1 MAMNGGNAGARTT
14 DRAAQL
20 EKLAEAHEI
29 LSEAL
34 AYIGLHLSG
43 GATEPYNP
51 NARCLLALDDMRR
64 NELWRARGQ
73 AEAARIGSLSLD
85 LSLVGG

>member
-1 MAMNGGNAGARTT
+1 MPHTT

-34 AYIGLHLSG
+34 AYVSLHLSG

-64 NELWRARGQ
+64 NELWRASGQ
-73 AEAARIGSLSLD
+73 AEAARVGSLSLD

>member
-1 MAMNGGNAGARTT
+1 MPHTT

-20 EKLAEAHEI
+20 EKLAEAHET

-51 NARCLLALDDMRR
+51 HARCLLALDDMRR

-73 AEAARIGSLSLD
+73 SEANRMAGVSLD
-85 LSLVGG
+85 LSTLEG

>member
-1 MAMNGGNAGARTT
+1 MPHTT

-34 AYIGLHLSG
+34 AYVGLHLTG
-43 GATEPYNP
+43 AATEPYNP
-51 NARCLLALDDMRR
+51 KARCLLALDDLRR
-64 NELWRARGQ
+64 NELWRVRGQ
-73 AEAARIGSLSLD
+73 SEAARVGD
-85 LSLVGG
+85 LSLNLSLAGG

>member
-1 MAMNGGNAGARTT
+1 MPHPT
-14 DRAAQL
+14 DRVAQL
-20 EKLAEAHEI
+20 EKLAESQEI

-34 AYIGLHLSG
+34 AYISLHLSG

-73 AEAARIGSLSLD
+73 SEANRMAAVSLD
-85 LSLVGG
+85 LSTLEG

>member
-29 LSEAL
+29 LSDAL
-34 AYIGLHLSG
+34 AYVALHLTG
-43 GATEPYNP
+43 AATEPYNP

-73 AEAARIGSLSLD
+73 AEAARVGSLSLD

>member
-1 MAMNGGNAGARTT
+1 MELNGASAGARTT

-34 AYIGLHLSG
+34 AYVGLHLSG
-43 GATEPYNP
+43 AATEAYNP
-51 NARCLLALDDMRR
+51 NARCMLALDDLRR

-73 AEAARIGSLSLD
+73 AEAARIGGLSLE
-85 LSLVGG
+85 LSLAGG

>member
-1 MAMNGGNAGARTT
+1 MPHTT

-34 AYIGLHLSG
+34 AYVGLHLSG
-43 GATEPYNP
+43 SATEPYNP
-51 NARCLLALDDMRR
+51 TARCLLALDDLRR
-64 NELWRARGQ
+64 NEVWRARGQ
-73 AEAARIGSLSLD
+73 AEATRIGGMSLD
-85 LSLVGG
+85 LTVVGG

>member
-1 MAMNGGNAGARTT
+1 MPHTN
-14 DRAAQL
+14 DRAKLLA
-20 EKLAEAHEI
+20 KLAESHEI

-51 NARCLLALDDMRR
+51 HARCLLALDDMRR
-64 NELWRARGQ
+64 NELWRSRGQ
-73 AEAARIGSLSLD
+73 SEAARIAGVALD
-85 LSLVGG
+85 LNTLGA